1 MEAPALVHAAGEVL
15 FRLFGRRAASSPTS
29 LCQARRILMV
39 RLDGIG
45 DVVLTTPFLRQLRRA
60 APLAKITL
68 LVQPF
73 VLNLVE
79 RCPYVDEVLIF
90 DPRVPRLFRPLWQ
103 HARALSLAFRDL
115 LPRHFDWAIHP
126 RWDADRSHASFVAY
140 FSGAARRAG
149 YSESVRR
156 GAART
161 ENRGWD
167 VLLTDACLYGDLK
180 HEVEHNAALLRSLGA
195 SPHDNTLELWPDDAD
210 WSVAVTMWRHH
221 CVYDR
226 DVVIAFGLGGEPKRQ
241 WPINNF
247 LQVADVL
254 SRELDAT
261 ILITGG
267 ENEAALA
274 EQFKKRSRAKTVIA
288 AGSTTLRE
296 TAALLHRASL
306 YIGNDTGAMHMA
318 AAAGVKVV
326 EISCHPQ
333 SAARA
338 HSNSPLRFGP
348 IGVAHRILQP
358 TTALPPCVE
367 GCEAHEAHCIRAIT
381 PSDVLAAARGLL
393 AEAPVLATHGG
404 CCEVR

>member
-1 MEAPALVHAAGEVL
+1 MVHAAGEVL
-15 FRLFGRRAASSPTS
+15 FRLFGRREASNRVS
-29 LCQARRILMV
+29 LSQARRVLVV

-45 DVVLTTPFLRQLRRA
+45 DVVLTSPFLRQLRQA

-79 RCPYVDEVLIF
+79 RCPYVDEALTF
-90 DPRVPRLFRPLWQ
+90 DPRAPRFLRPLWQ
-103 HARALSLAFRDL
+103 HARALSLAFREL

-156 GAART
+156 GSARM

-167 VLLTDACLYGDLK
+167 VLLTDACLYGEFK

-195 SPHDNTLELWPDDAD
+195 SAGDNTSELWPDDTD
-210 WSVAVTMWRHH
+210 WSAAETMWRHH
-221 CVYDR
+221 SVYKR
-226 DVVIAFGLGGEPKRQ
+226 DVVIALGLGGEPKRQ
-241 WPINNF
+241 WPLNNF
-247 LQVADVL
+247 LQVADSL
-254 SRELDAT
+254 HREFDAT
-261 ILITGG
+261 ILIAGG
-267 ENEAALA
+267 ASEIALA

-288 AGSTTLRE
+288 AGFTTLRE
-296 TAALLHRASL
+296 TAALLHRANL

-333 SAARA
+333 SGART

-348 IGVAHRILQP
+348 VGVEHRILQP
-358 TTALPPCVE
+358 KTALPPCAE
-367 GCEAHEAHCIRAIT
+367 GCAAHEPHCIRAIE
-381 PSDVLAAARGLL
+381 PADVLAAARELL
-393 AEAPVLATHGG
+393 TEASVLATHGPVY
-404 CCEVR
+404 EEQ